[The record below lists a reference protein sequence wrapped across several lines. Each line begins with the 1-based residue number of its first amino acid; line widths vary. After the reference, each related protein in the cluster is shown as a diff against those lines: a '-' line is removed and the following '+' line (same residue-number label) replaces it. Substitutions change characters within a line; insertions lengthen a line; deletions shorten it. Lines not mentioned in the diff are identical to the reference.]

1 MNCFLC
7 HLPEPDNEARLGALH
22 DGQFQWANTA
32 TLLGSGIVQQD
43 GDQWSWNAEAFDSN
57 GELAPLN
64 NPVYFQESDES
75 QPDHLTFDP
84 RRIDHGEYLYRSLHQ
99 FAKGESARGTVNPEL
114 DNTQRRCESCHS
126 IEKTHDWLP
135 YKERHM
141 ESVNCESCHI
151 PEM

>member
-1 MNCFLC
+1 MAISGRGTWSTITTGQIVSPQRISDSGLNISSKEDLGRSWDIHAERVIECTDC
-7 HLPEPDNEARLGALH
+7 HY
-22 DGQFQWANTA
+22 
-32 TLLGSGIVQQD
+32 S
-43 GDQWSWNAEAFDSN
+43 
-57 GELAPLN
+57 LN

-99 FAKGESARGTVNPEL
+99 FAKGESARGTVTPEL